1 MPPSPS
7 QGLRRLPLNVMTF
20 GTVAILGPGLI
31 GGSLALA
38 LADRTLAKRLMIYAR
53 SPRALDEIRLAGVDA
68 ELSTNPS
75 EAVRDA
81 DVVILCVPIEAMA
94 GLVHEFRDALKPNAF
109 VTDVGSVKGSVVR
122 EIEPLLEG
130 RALWIGSH
138 PMAGS
143 EQAGFA
149 AARADLFDG
158 ANVILTPTKQT
169 RRDAE
174 RLAEKFWLSLGSK
187 IAILSPEKH
196 DQMVAAISHIPHL
209 IAAALVNHAV
219 NFGDLDLAAG
229 GFRDTTRVASG
240 SPDLW
245 AEILL
250 ANRDAVGD
258 QVEQLI
264 QGLRTVE
271 MALKNPDQEAAKTV
285 LLATLKA
292 AHDARSL
299 LSAKRP
305 KRK

>member
-1 MPPSPS
+1 M
-7 QGLRRLPLNVMTF
+7 NF

-38 LADRTLAKRLMIYAR
+38 LAERGLSKRLMIYAR
-53 SPRALDEIRLAGVDA
+53 SPRALDEIRLASVDA
-68 ELSTNPS
+68 ELTGNPS

-94 GLVHEFRDALKPNAF
+94 GLVHEFRDALKPTAF

-122 EIEPLLEG
+122 DIEALLEN

-143 EQAGFA
+143 ERGGFA
-149 AARADLFDG
+149 AARPDLFEG
-158 ANVILTPTKQT
+158 ATVILTPTKHT
-169 RRDAE
+169 SHDAQ
-174 RLAEKFWLSLGSK
+174 RHAEKFWKALGSNL
-187 IAILSPEKH
+187 AILSPEKH

-219 NFGDLDLAAG
+219 TFGDLDLAGG

-240 SPDLW
+240 SPELW

-250 ANRDAVGD
+250 ANGDAVGI
-258 QVEQLI
+258 QVRQLI
-264 QGLRTVE
+264 SQLTVLQT
-271 MALKNPDQEAAKTV
+271 ALNNQDLTAAKSV

-305 KRK
+305 KHP

>member
-1 MPPSPS
+1 M
-7 QGLRRLPLNVMTF
+7 NF

-38 LADRTLAKRLMIYAR
+38 LAERGLAKRLMIYAR
-53 SPRALDEIRLAGVDA
+53 SPRALDEIRLASVDA
-68 ELSTNPS
+68 ELTGNPS

-94 GLVHEFRDALKPNAF
+94 GLVHEFRDALKPGAF
-109 VTDVGSVKGSVVR
+109 VTDVGSVKGSVVHD
-122 EIEPLLEG
+122 IAPLLED

-143 EQAGFA
+143 ERGGFA
-149 AARADLFDG
+149 AARPDLFEG
-158 ANVILTPTKQT
+158 ATVILTPTKQT
-169 RRDAE
+169 SRDAQ
-174 RLAEKFWLSLGSK
+174 RHAEKFWTALGSK
-187 IAILSPEKH
+187 LAILSPDKH

-219 NFGDLDLAAG
+219 TFGDLDLAAG

-250 ANRDAVGD
+250 ANREAVGSQLD
-258 QVEQLI
+258 QLI
-264 QGLRTVE
+264 RDLQTVE
-271 MALKNPDQEAAKTV
+271 LALKNPDKAAAKTL
-285 LLATLKA
+285 LLATLKT
-292 AHDARSL
+292 AHDARLL

>member
-1 MPPSPS
+1 M
-7 QGLRRLPLNVMTF
+7 NF

-38 LADRTLAKRLMIYAR
+38 LAERGLAKRLMIYAR
-53 SPRALDEIRLAGVDA
+53 SPRALDEIRLAQVEA
-68 ELSTNPS
+68 ELTGNPS
-75 EAVRDA
+75 EAVADA
-81 DVVILCVPIEAMA
+81 DVVILCVPVEAMA
-94 GLVHEFRDALKPNAF
+94 ALVHEFRDALKPTAL
-109 VTDVGSVKGSVVR
+109 VTDVGSVKGTVVR
-122 EIEPLLEG
+122 DIEPLLEG

-143 EQAGFA
+143 ERGGFA

-158 ANVILTPTKQT
+158 ATVILTPTKHT
-169 RRDAE
+169 PRDAE
-174 RLAEKFWLSLGSK
+174 RLASKFWTALGANL
-187 IAILSPEKH
+187 AILSPEKH
-196 DQMVAAISHIPHL
+196 DRMVAAISHIPHL

-219 NFGDLDLAAG
+219 AFGDLDLAAG

-250 ANRDAVGD
+250 ANSEAVGD
-258 QVEQLI
+258 QVENLI
-264 QGLRTVE
+264 RDLRTIQA
-271 MALKNPDQEAAKTV
+271 ALNNADRTAAKSV
-285 LLATLKA
+285 LLAALKT